1 MCVQSGNSVEE
12 CAHEAANGCQR
23 MTFAEEQLTF
33 MRNKFYY
40 LKMYKIHGGPKLNYT
55 IHS

>member
-23 MTFAEEQLTF
+23 MTFAEEHLTF